1 MDLIRQAQ
9 AKRLAMNIP
18 PETMSSGKGSKNT
31 QSTPP
36 KGTKAFRNFIIAEK
50 PSKKVVMEHFEALIE
65 TECDV
70 SSVDE

>member
-1 MDLIRQAQ
+1 MDLIRMAQ

-18 PETMSSGKGSKNT
+18 PSSSAGKGSKTT
-31 QSTPP
+31 QATPP

-50 PSKKVVMEHFEALIE
+50 PSKKIVMEHFEALIE
-65 TECDV
+65 TECDA